1 MKNAKPTAC
10 KHEKGVA
17 ALEFAL
23 VFPVLFLVLYGILSY
38 SLVFAAQHSL
48 SQAAAEGARAAVRF
62 QSSSDTLEKRKEA
75 ACTTARQGLVWL
87 ERMGGWQSSAGCQ
100 VTAANCAVPHSNPAQ
115 LTCLKV
121 VLTGDFSRLIPR
133 LLPLP
138 NALEGQAMTHIALA
152 Y

>member
-1 MKNAKPTAC
+1 MKHTRWVCLNKI
-10 KHEKGVA
+10 KGVA

-23 VFPVLFLVLYGILSY
+23 IFPVLFLVLYGILSY

-62 QSSSDTLEKRKEA
+62 QSASDTLAKRKEA
-75 ACTTARQGLVWL
+75 VCTTARQGLVWL
-87 ERMGGWQSSAGCQ
+87 ERIGGWHQSEGCE
-100 VTAANCAVPHSNPAQ
+100 VVAANCAIPAAGASNI
-115 LTCLKV
+115 TCLRV
-121 VLTGDFSRLIPR
+121 ILTGDFSRLIPR

-138 NALEGQAMTHIALA
+138 NSLEGQAMTHIALA